1 MKTRKYLKY
10 VSAVLFA
17 GVAIVFIV
25 VAMRSPSLTRDWD
38 EDVSILSGVVMLET
52 GEVTLTQVRNWIY
65 SVGTIE
71 SKDYFEMRYDPE
83 DIETLW
89 MYEQLLDPQGLI
101 AHTFLV
107 FQFDESYGEARFL
120 GLSVETR
127 RESGEEYSVIG
138 GALRSFEITHIWATE
153 QDLVTR
159 RVLYLDYPLT
169 RYRLKIPREHL
180 ARLFTKFATETA
192 DLATVPQWYNTLTNN
207 CTSSLVRYVNES
219 EPGAIPAHY
228 SLVLTGKID
237 DYLRELSY
245 LEQAYSRYITR
256 DYLSSNNLR

>member
-1 MKTRKYLKY
+1 M
-10 VSAVLFA
+10 
-17 GVAIVFIV
+17 
-25 VAMRSPSLTRDWD
+25 
-38 EDVSILSGVVMLET
+38 
-52 GEVTLTQVRNWIY
+52 
-65 SVGTIE
+65 
-71 SKDYFEMRYDPE
+71 
-83 DIETLW
+83 
-89 MYEQLLDPQGLI
+89 
-101 AHTFLV
+101 
-107 FQFDESYGEARFL
+107 
-120 GLSVETR
+120 
-127 RESGEEYSVIG
+127 IG

>member
-10 VSAVLFA
+10 GFAVLFA
-17 GVAIVFIV
+17 GVAIFLVT
-25 VAMRSPSLTRDWD
+25 VAMRSPSLDREWD
-38 EDVSILSGVVMLET
+38 EDVSILSDVAVSET
-52 GEVTLTQVRNWIY
+52 GEVTFGQVRNWTY
-65 SVGTIE
+65 SLETIE
-71 SKDYFEMRYDPE
+71 EKEYFEMQYDPE
-83 DIETLW
+83 DIEALW

-107 FQFDESYGEARFL
+107 FQFDKSYGEARYL

-153 QDLVTR
+153 QDLVRR

-169 RYRLKIPREHL
+169 RYRLKIPQEHL
-180 ARLFTKFATETA
+180 ARLFTKFAAETA
-192 DLATVPQWYNTLTNN
+192 ELASIPQWYNTLTNN

-237 DYLRELSY
+237 DYLKSLSY
-245 LEQAYSRYITR
+245 LERAYSLHITR
-256 DYLSSNNLR
+256 DYLSSHELR